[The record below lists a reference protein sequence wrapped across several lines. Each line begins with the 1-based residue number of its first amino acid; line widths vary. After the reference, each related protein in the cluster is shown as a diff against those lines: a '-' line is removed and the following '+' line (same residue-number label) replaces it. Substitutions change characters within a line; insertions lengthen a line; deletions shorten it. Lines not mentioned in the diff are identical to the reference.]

1 LNILITSVGVRTKL
15 IEYFKSHFN
24 KVVVADCS
32 ILAPALYFAH
42 KHYIVPPIDS
52 PEYLS
57 ALKDICLKEKIN
69 GILSL
74 IDPEQSFLSKERNE
88 FEQIGVR
95 VISSSKEV
103 CDICFD
109 KWRMYQF
116 LQENNFKTA
125 KSYIDLESFMEDYL
139 SSKISFPVFV
149 KPVRGS
155 GSTGAQKISNLNLLQ
170 SVFNSQKDLIIQN
183 YIEGQEYSI
192 DVYID
197 SHSEEVIS
205 IFTKKKISMRAGE
218 SDKSLSFKDEKLFTL
233 VEDVVKKLGASGP
246 VDLDIFESKG
256 DYYVLEVNPRFGGSY
271 LHAYECGENFP
282 KMIRRNLEGKT
293 LTSSIGEYKSNVYLL
308 KHYEVKVLEGK

>member
-1 LNILITSVGVRTKL
+1 MNILITSVGVRTKL

-24 KVVVADCS
+24 KVVVTDCS

-52 PEYLS
+52 PEYLE
-57 ALKDICLKEKIN
+57 ALKNICLKEEIS

-74 IDPEQSFLSKERNE
+74 IDPEQSFLSGKRSK
-88 FEQIGVR
+88 FEEIGVR
-95 VISSSKEV
+95 VITSSKEV

-125 KSYIDLESFMEDYL
+125 KSYIDLESFMEDYQRDE
-139 SSKISFPVFV
+139 ISFPVFV

-170 SVFNSQKDLIIQN
+170 SVFNSQEDLIIQN

-192 DVYID
+192 DVYVD
-197 SHSEEVIS
+197 AHSSEVIS

-233 VEDVVKKLGASGP
+233 VEEVVQKLGASGP
-246 VDLDIFESKG
+246 VDLDIFESEG
-256 DYYVLEVNPRFGGSY
+256 DYYILEVNPRFGGSY

-282 KMIRRNLEGKT
+282 EMIRTNLEGKT
-293 LTSSIGEYKSNVYLL
+293 LTSSIGEYQSGVYLL